1 MSLAACID
9 RALCAALDWMD
20 WFQDAH
26 PTAAVLGLVALSVAG
41 FTIAGTLE

>member
-1 MSLAACID
+1 MSISD
-9 RALCAALDWMD
+9 TICAVSDWLD

-26 PTAAVLGLVALSVAG
+26 PTAAVVALLALAVAG

>member
-1 MSLAACID
+1 MSISN
-9 RALCAALDWMD
+9 ALCAVSDWLD

-26 PTAAVLGLVALSVAG
+26 PTAATVALLALAVVG

>member
-1 MSLAACID
+1 MSISNAV
-9 RALCAALDWMD
+9 CAVSDWLD

-26 PTAAVLGLVALSVAG
+26 PTVAVVG

>member
-1 MSLAACID
+1 MSISN
-9 RALCAALDWMD
+9 ALCAVSDWLD

-26 PTAAVLGLVALSVAG
+26 PTAAVVALIALAVAG

>member
-1 MSLAACID
+1 MSISATLD
-9 RALCAALDWMD
+9 RALCEALDWMD

-26 PTAAVLGLVALSVAG
+26 PTAAILGLVALSVAG

>member
-1 MSLAACID
+1 MSVTACIG
-9 RALCAALDWMD
+9 RALCALNGWLD

-26 PTAAVLGLVALSVAG
+26 PTAAIALLIAAAVVG

>member
-1 MSLAACID
+1 MSISN
-9 RALCAALDWMD
+9 ALCAVSDWLD

-26 PTAAVLGLVALSVAG
+26 PTAATVAFLALAVVG